1 MSRYRFLLLVLIACG
16 IFSFGGLVEARSP
29 SLVYPISHSG
39 GLKANSSGLIY
50 PFARR
55 YGMTSPFGWR
65 NHPIKKDR
73 RFHAGMDIGAPSGTP
88 VLAAAAG
95 RVVRSG
101 PWGGYGNTVVI
112 EHNNP
117 SQRTLYAH
125 LSRIAVGNGT
135 QVEQGNIIGDVGS
148 TGSSTAPHLHFEV
161 RRYSK
166 GNWNAVNPKNLL
178 GSPGKPTQPPTQP
191 PAQSPI
197 PETLPNCDEVL
208 WGPCEKPPSCDDVLW
223 GDCV

>member
-1 MSRYRFLLLVLIACG
+1 MVYESLSFLLLVLIACG

-101 PWGGYGNTVVI
+101 PWGDTAI
-112 EHNNP
+112 P
-117 SQRTLYAH
+117 S
-125 LSRIAVGNGT
+125 LS
-135 QVEQGNIIGDVGS
+135 NIIILLKELS
-148 TGSSTAPHLHFEV
+148 TLIF
-161 RRYSK
+161 
-166 GNWNAVNPKNLL
+166 L
-178 GSPGKPTQPPTQP
+178 
-191 PAQSPI
+191 
-197 PETLPNCDEVL
+197 VL
-208 WGPCEKPPSCDDVLW
+208 QWEAALK
-223 GDCV
+223 